1 MNAMT
6 DIQKVFLLLI
16 RLGLWEKKQGG
27 LSQDDI
33 RLLDKMKDEEWDAV
47 MDLANLQ
54 TSMGIVTDA
63 LTFLPAELRPSKKI
77 YLNAISQTSDIED
90 ANKRMNDFALVL
102 MEKLK
107 QKDVNSRLLK
117 GQGVA
122 MCYFRP
128 YHRQSGDIDLLI
140 LDDQQFLKGCRLM
153 EIISNSSKWDEK
165 SSHAEFQAMGFVVE
179 LHGKYSFIINR
190 KVTDRLIE
198 WNAKRNQEVRV
209 EQGLIL
215 PSLQFDA
222 VFIFT
227 HMLNHFMTG
236 GVGLR
241 QISDWMMFVNAYFDK
256 LDMKVL
262 EDDLN
267 FLGIMKFW
275 QAFASLAVMQLGFP
289 EKKMPFYD
297 ARWNRKADTLM
308 DAIFKTGNF
317 GALQKAKQLSKD
329 TNKWVK
335 KLHTAFGQFPVYW
348 RVGKIFPAEAV
359 YCFLKY
365 SKWQIFGR

>member
-1 MNAMT
+1 MT

-33 RLLDKMKDEEWDAV
+33 RLLEKMKDEEWDAV

-122 MCYFRP
+122 MCYLRP
-128 YHRQSGDIDLLI
+128 FHRQSGDIDLLI

-153 EIISNSSKWDEK
+153 EI
-165 SSHAEFQAMGFVVE
+165 M
-179 LHGKYSFIINR
+179 
-190 KVTDRLIE
+190 
-198 WNAKRNQEVRV
+198 
-209 EQGLIL
+209 
-215 PSLQFDA
+215 
-222 VFIFT
+222 
-227 HMLNHFMTG
+227 
-236 GVGLR
+236 
-241 QISDWMMFVNAYFDK
+241 
-256 LDMKVL
+256 
-262 EDDLN
+262 
-267 FLGIMKFW
+267 
-275 QAFASLAVMQLGFP
+275 
-289 EKKMPFYD
+289 
-297 ARWNRKADTLM
+297 
-308 DAIFKTGNF
+308 
-317 GALQKAKQLSKD
+317 
-329 TNKWVK
+329 
-335 KLHTAFGQFPVYW
+335 
-348 RVGKIFPAEAV
+348 
-359 YCFLKY
+359 
-365 SKWQIFGR
+365 